1 MKSPLVPAALAVILL
16 SCAAQAAT
24 HEVAALS
31 DLAGVTLARGTWG
44 SSASGAEHV
53 DDAHFAG
60 AGVLRVARDE
70 LVRPLVI
77 LMR

>member
-16 SCAAQAAT
+16 SCAT